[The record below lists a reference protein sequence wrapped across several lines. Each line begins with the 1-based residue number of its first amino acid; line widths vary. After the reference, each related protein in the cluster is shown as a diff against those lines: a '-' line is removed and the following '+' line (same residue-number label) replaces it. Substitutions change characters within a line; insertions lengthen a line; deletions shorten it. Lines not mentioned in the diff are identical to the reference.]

1 MQNYLRIYDYIHEYQ
16 NLIYDY
22 YSKHAIAFI
31 VTYYN
36 LNKDVTVWDD
46 DTVFSGSYERIGDMT
61 GIRFNKILTLPVF
74 YIEEI
79 NTIFDAREEGYL
91 KDGETSFVI
100 PSSYDFVPYP
110 GDFIKLEQSVLRP
123 NNDIYPVFIVTGV
136 EKSVNTDKTFWK
148 LKAKVRESL
157 TTTQL
162 DNQVE
167 NLYAFVEYTKNI
179 HTYEDALIIAQSLK
193 RHEELAQVA
202 KNFFDRNSGF
212 YFI

>member
-1 MQNYLRIYDYIHEYQ
+1 MQNYLRLYDYIHEYQ
-16 NLIYDY
+16 SLVYDY

-36 LNKDVTVWDD
+36 LNKNKTVWDD
-46 DTVFSGSYERIGDMT
+46 DTAFSGSYERIGDLT
-61 GIRFNKILTLPVF
+61 GIRFNKILNLPVF

-79 NTIFDAREEGYL
+79 SVAFDAREIGYV

-100 PSSYDFVPYP
+100 PSSYNFIPYP
-110 GDFIKLEQSVLRP
+110 GDFIKLEQSILRP
-123 NNDIYPVFIVTGV
+123 NNDTYPVYIVTGI

-148 LKAKVRESL
+148 LRVKVRESL

-167 NLYAFVEYTKNI
+167 DLYTFVEYTKNI
-179 HTYEDALIIAQSLK
+179 RTYEDAMILANTLK
-193 RHEELAQVA
+193 RHDELSVKA
-202 KNFFDRNSGF
+202 KKLFDPNSGF